1 MIDKNFYLEN
11 LTAFDTLIESDR
23 TEAEKAIFKV
33 YCILQ
38 RDKYWLNNVATP
50 EEVGEEDAELL
61 DEVETELN
69 GLEQEYGFRFA
80 YFHQLVMDEMQKG
93 GNGSDV
99 QILPEDDL
107 SDDDEEFYDDQN
119 DDDDEDLLEDDD
131 EDFDFEFEDD
141 DSDDDEFEQ
150 ETSNMGDFTDEELN
164 LVVDYVLNSAK
175 QKFDYEEFLV
185 SFPDATPEFLDDHV
199 LLYVIAR
206 KAYGEPEEDI
216 AESLEESF
224 AANGIDAQKK
234 DVEKIIEM
242 FGKNLSKEI
251 LAFGIAMDSL
261 QHGTHPVDVVAHIS
275 DII

>member
-11 LTAFDTLIESDR
+11 LTAFDTLIETDKI
-23 TEAEKAIFKV
+23 EAEKAIFKV

-38 RDKYWLNNVATP
+38 RDKYWLNHVATP
-50 EEVGEEDAELL
+50 EEIGEEDAELL

-69 GLEQEYGFRFA
+69 DLEEAYGYRFA
-80 YFHQLVMDEMQKG
+80 YFHQLVMEEMQKTAN
-93 GNGSDV
+93 GNPAETDLNAAETTEFDSGLTDDELDV
-99 QILPEDDL
+99 MGDEDEFLSTDDFDEDDF
-107 SDDDEEFYDDQN
+107 E
-119 DDDDEDLLEDDD
+119 EDDD
-131 EDFDFEFEDD
+131 YEGEN
-141 DSDDDEFEQ
+141 
-150 ETSNMGDFTDEELN
+150 SNQMGDFSDEELN

-175 QKFDYEEFLV
+175 QKFDYEEFLMTYAE
-185 SFPDATPEFLDDHV
+185 ATPEFLDDHV

-216 AESLEESF
+216 AESLEETF
-224 AANGIDAQKK
+224 AANGLDATRDELVDLIDT
-234 DVEKIIEM
+234 
-242 FGKNLSKEI
+242 FGKKLSKEI

>member
-11 LTAFDTLIESDR
+11 LTAFDTLIETDKI
-23 TEAEKAIFKV
+23 EAEKAIFKV

-38 RDKYWLNNVATP
+38 RDKYWLNHVATP
-50 EEVGEEDAELL
+50 EEIGEEDAELL

-69 GLEQEYGFRFA
+69 DLEDAYGYRFA
-80 YFHQLVMDEMQKG
+80 YFHQLVMEEMQRTPIV
-93 GNGSDV
+93 NPAETDLNAAETEFDSDLTDDELDV
-99 QILPEDDL
+99 MGDEDEFLSTDDFDEDDF
-107 SDDDEEFYDDQN
+107 E
-119 DDDDEDLLEDDD
+119 EDDNYD
-131 EDFDFEFEDD
+131 GEN
-141 DSDDDEFEQ
+141 
-150 ETSNMGDFTDEELN
+150 SNKMGDFTDEELN

-175 QKFDYEEFLV
+175 QKFDYEEFLMTY
-185 SFPDATPEFLDDHV
+185 AEAAPEFLDDHV

-216 AESLEESF
+216 AESLEETF
-224 AANGIDAQKK
+224 AANGLDATRHELLALIDT
-234 DVEKIIEM
+234 
-242 FGKNLSKEI
+242 FGKKLSKEI